1 MLKVLI
7 VDDEPL
13 ARQQLEAY
21 VSRLPFLQLAGM
33 ARNTAAANGILHST
47 AVDLIF
53 LDIQMP
59 QISGI
64 EFLKGQEIVQQ
75 VILVT
80 AFPEYAIEGFELAVT
95 DYLLKP
101 VTFERFT
108 KACERALA
116 NVTGQCSVNL
126 LKQQPGFLY
135 VRCNQHLQKL
145 RIDDILF
152 IQAMANYVHIFLADQ
167 KFTVYSSLKNL
178 QAQLPVDAFV
188 VTHRSYLAAVGHID
202 RIGQSEVFIGEHCV
216 PLSRSRRKLVQAFIG
231 SVSHKSS
238 RLS

>member
-21 VSRLPFLQLAGM
+21 IGRLPFLQLAGV
-33 ARNTAAANGILHST
+33 ARNAAVASSILHST
-47 AVDLIF
+47 PVDLIF

-59 QISGI
+59 QMSGI
-64 EFLKGQEIVQQ
+64 EFLKSQDIVQQ

-108 KACERALA
+108 RACERALA
-116 NVTGQCSVNL
+116 NVSGQAAVSL
-126 LKQQPGFLY
+126 LRQQPGYLY
-135 VRCNQHLQKL
+135 IRCDQRLQKI
-145 RIDDILF
+145 RVADILF
-152 IQAMANYVHIFLADQ
+152 IEAMAN
-167 KFTVYSSLKNL
+167 
-178 QAQLPVDAFV
+178 
-188 VTHRSYLAAVGHID
+188 
-202 RIGQSEVFIGEHCV
+202 
-216 PLSRSRRKLVQAFIG
+216 
-231 SVSHKSS
+231 
-238 RLS
+238 

>member
-21 VSRLPFLQLAGM
+21 VSRLPYLQLAGM
-33 ARNTAAANGILHST
+33 ARNTVAADGILHST
-47 AVDLIF
+47 PVDLIF

-59 QISGI
+59 KTSGI
-64 EFLKGQEIVQQ
+64 EFLKSQAVVQQ

-108 KACERALA
+108 RACERALA
-116 NVTGQCSVNL
+116 NVSGQSHVNL

-135 VRCNQHLQKL
+135 VRCNQHLQKI
-145 RIDDILF
+145 RIADILF
-152 IQAMANYVHIFLADQ
+152 IAAMANYVHIVLGNQ
-167 KFTVYSSLKNL
+167 KYTVYSGLKGL
-178 QAQLPVDAFV
+178 KTQLPADAFV
-188 VTHRSYLAAVGHID
+188 LTHRSYLAAVRHMD
-202 RIGQSEVFIGEHCV
+202 SVGQAEVIIGEHHL
-216 PLSRSRRKLVQAFIG
+216 PLSRSQRKLVQSLMLKKTASG
-231 SVSHKSS
+231 
-238 RLS
+238 